1 MLFRYLV
8 NSDTMWRY
16 ERCGE
21 EGTREGNVR
30 LCKMGIQTGFLYTRY
45 LIMREIGL
53 EKQKIRWEI
62 RARRF
67 EEKVKGLENE
77 NSWVKVLERKRKKG
91 LERSIWSRERK
102 ILQ

>member
-1 MLFRYLV
+1 M
-8 NSDTMWRY
+8 
-16 ERCGE
+16 GGK

-30 LCKMGIQTGFLYTRY
+30 LCKMGIQTGFLYTEI
-45 LIMREIGL
+45 LDNEEIGL
-53 EKQKIRWEI
+53 EKQKIRWRI

-91 LERSIWSRERK
+91 LEKSIWSTERK